1 MKAQNNQLRRRT
13 IEQYNRPAMPPR
25 LSMPLL
31 LALALLSSSCGFKH
45 EPLGDLPA
53 FPQTVRDGLNREIHI
68 DTAPKRIVS
77 LDPGMTSALYSI
89 GAGTLAVGGS
99 GQESY
104 PAAAVKLPDMLTGGG
119 EIDVKAVRR
128 AAPDIVLVP
137 ASLAPTTDDANKLQ
151 LRVAATVYV
160 VRATSVAGVS
170 DDISSLGLM
179 TDHSDRARV
188 VTTRIQSAVDA
199 VTKAVSSQPRVKTFV
214 DVGLRYTIEPGAMPS
229 DLIRLAQGE
238 NVAAEANPSGPF
250 TIADL
255 TAAAPEVYLSVA
267 GQGATLAELR
277 RSKKLA
283 RLPAVQQR
291 HVTQIPQ
298 ARLYE
303 DGPRV
308 ADALGEIARALHPGI
323 TIP

>member
-1 MKAQNNQLRRRT
+1 
-13 IEQYNRPAMPPR
+13 
-25 LSMPLL
+25 MPLL

-53 FPQTVRDGLNREIHI
+53 YPQTVRDGLNREIRI

-89 GAGTLAVGGS
+89 GAGKLAVGGS

-119 EIDVKAVRR
+119 EIDVKAVRH
-128 AAPDIVLVP
+128 AAPDILLVP

-151 LRVAATVYV
+151 IRVAATVYV
-160 VRATSVAGVS
+160 VRATSAAGVS

-179 TDHSDRARV
+179 TDHADRARIV
-188 VTTRIQSAVDA
+188 ATSIQSAVDA

-238 NVAAEANPSGPF
+238 NVAVEANPSGPF

-267 GQGATLAELR
+267 GQGATLTDLR

-283 RLPAVQQR
+283 LLPAVQQH
-291 HVTQIPQ
+291 HVTEIPQ
-298 ARLYE
+298 ATLYE

-308 ADALGEIARALHPGI
+308 ADALAEIARALHPGI

>member
-25 LSMPLL
+25 LSLPLL

-45 EPLGDLPA
+45 EPLGNLPA
-53 FPQTVRDGLNREIHI
+53 YPQTVRDGLNREIHI

-89 GAGTLAVGGS
+89 GAGDLAVGGS

-104 PAAAVKLPDMLTGGG
+104 PAAAVKLPDMLTGDGQ
-119 EIDVKAVRR
+119 IDAGAIRH
-128 AAPDIVLVP
+128 ATPEIVLVP
-137 ASLAPTTDDANKLQ
+137 ASLAPTMDDANKLQ
-151 LRVAATVYV
+151 LSVAATVYV
-160 VRATSVAGVS
+160 VRATTVAGVM
-170 DDISSLGLM
+170 DDIASLGLM
-179 TDHSDRARV
+179 TDHAEQARQV
-188 VTTRIQSAVDA
+188 ATGIQSAVDA
-199 VTKAVSSQPRVKTFV
+199 VTTAVSSQPRVKTFV

-238 NVAAEANPSGPF
+238 NVAAEVNPSGAL
-250 TIADL
+250 TVADL
-255 TAAAPEVYLSVA
+255 TAAAPEVYLSVT
-267 GQGATLAELR
+267 GQGATLADLR
-277 RSKKLA
+277 RNKKLA
-283 RLPAVQQR
+283 QLPAVQQKR
-291 HVTQIPQ
+291 VAEIPQ
-298 ARLYE
+298 ATLYE

-308 ADALGEIARALHPGI
+308 GDALAAIARALHPGI

>member
-1 MKAQNNQLRRRT
+1 
-13 IEQYNRPAMPPR
+13 
-25 LSMPLL
+25 MPLL

-53 FPQTVRDGLNREIHI
+53 YPQTVRDGLNREIHI

-89 GAGTLAVGGS
+89 GAGKLAVGGS

-104 PAAAVKLPDMLTGGG
+104 PAAALKLPDMLTGGG
-119 EIDVKAVRR
+119 EIDIKAVRR

-151 LRVAATVYV
+151 IRVAAAVYV

-179 TDHSDRARV
+179 TDRADRARV
-188 VTTRIQSAVDA
+188 VATRIQSAVDA

-238 NVAAEANPSGPF
+238 NVAAEASGPL

-267 GQGATLAELR
+267 GQGATLADLR

-298 ARLYE
+298 ATLYE

-308 ADALGEIARALHPGI
+308 ADALAEIARALHPGI